1 MTFLFEFFYIVL
13 CYIVEL
19 LNTTNVPTAKIT
31 SNMMF
36 SNVSGASENNPPKK
50 IEPIIIPAEH
60 PMTIMALSG
69 LNGID
74 NLITSSIHENAVRYT
89 QRVENCACGI
99 SVIYFKIASNIV
111 SAEIQKAVG
120 RILLLYLR

>member
-1 MTFLFEFFYIVL
+1 M
-13 CYIVEL
+13 
-19 LNTTNVPTAKIT
+19 PTAKIT
-31 SNMMF
+31 RNMMF

-60 PMTIMALSG
+60 PMTITALSG

-74 NLITSSIHENAVRYT
+74 NLITSNIHENAVRYT

-120 RILLLYLR
+120 SDLAIIFTVKLPFTISLFG

>member
-13 CYIVEL
+13 CYIVEYIKY
-19 LNTTNVPTAKIT
+19 NKCAYSKIT

-60 PMTIMALSG
+60 PMTITALSG

-111 SAEIQKAVG
+111 SAKYKKLLGV
-120 RILLLYLR
+120 ILLLYLR

>member
-13 CYIVEL
+13 CYIVEYIKYK
-19 LNTTNVPTAKIT
+19 NVPTAKIT

-60 PMTIMALSG
+60 PMTITALSG

-74 NLITSSIHENAVRYT
+74 NLITSSIHEM
-89 QRVENCACGI
+89 Q
-99 SVIYFKIASNIV
+99 
-111 SAEIQKAVG
+111 
-120 RILLLYLR
+120 